1 MAILDQHIER
11 HESDHIKFLQS
22 LVRIATVNP
31 PGERYEE
38 CVGVLDHKLQS
49 LGMTTQVVRVPDE
62 VVAQTLP
69 DSAGYPR
76 FNLIGR
82 WDIGAKQT
90 LHFNAH
96 YDVVP
101 VSGEWKHGDPFN
113 PAVEN
118 GWLYGRGSEDMKASI
133 VAVCAALQAVRESD
147 VMPHV
152 NIEVS
157 FTADE
162 EVGGEL
168 GAGYIVHEG
177 FVKPDFAIE
186 CEGGERNNIGY
197 GHNGVLWFRVT
208 VNGKA
213 AHAALP
219 HKGVNAFEGAA
230 NIVAQMQGLKKQY
243 AKRTFKTANGKQM
256 HPTINIGGVF
266 GVGAGAK
273 VNTVPAQAW
282 FTIDR
287 RVLPNEDPRTVVR
300 EVTAALKAAK
310 AKTPKVKMDVSV
322 FQRNDPCVSD
332 INSSFHRQFALVVRA
347 VRHSKPK
354 FDVISG
360 FTDLHWFATD
370 LGVPGIGYGP
380 HGEGG
385 HAMNERVKI
394 ADMLTVAK
402 VYARFMQSFDPSAT

>member
-1 MAILDQHIER
+1 MQKSRLRGEQYVGVPMPNLDSHIEQ
-11 HESDHIKFLQS
+11 HQSDHIKFLQS

-38 CVGVLDHKLQS
+38 CVGVLDQKLQS

-62 VVAQTLP
+62 VVAKVLP

-76 FNLIGR
+76 DNLIGR
-82 WDIGAKQT
+82 WDVGAAKT

-101 VSGEWKHGDPFN
+101 VSGTWKHGDPFN
-113 PAVEN
+113 PEVED

-133 VAVCAALQAVRESD
+133 VVVCAALQAVRESD
-147 VMPHV
+147 VTPNV

-168 GAGYIVHEG
+168 GAGYIVREG

-197 GHNGVLWFRVT
+197 GHNGVLWFRVM

-213 AHAALP
+213 AHAARP

-230 NIVAQMQGLKKQY
+230 NIVTQIQGLKKQY
-243 AKRTFKTANGKQM
+243 AKRTFKAANGKVM

-287 RVLPNEDPRTVVR
+287 RMLPNEQPRKVER
-300 EVTAALKAAK
+300 EVIAALKAAK
-310 AKTPKVKMDVSV
+310 AKTPKVKMDVKL

-332 INSSFHRQFALVVRA
+332 ISSPFHQQFAQVVQ
-347 VRHSKPK
+347 S
-354 FDVISG
+354 
-360 FTDLHWFATD
+360 
-370 LGVPGIGYGP
+370 
-380 HGEGG
+380 
-385 HAMNERVKI
+385 I
-394 ADMLTVAK
+394 ASSTC
-402 VYARFMQSFDPSAT
+402 SASCRRP